1 MFFIFPNSNF
11 HSHKFGYTREEE
23 KAVVDSRKTKKGS
36 DYRLLVP
43 INSYLSTTVSVSIH
57 VPGQK
62 LLFGISSM
70 NLPLNASFLLH
81 HTHVEI

>member
-36 DYRLLVP
+36 DYLGLYFYF
-43 INSYLSTTVSVSIH
+43 ID
-57 VPGQK
+57 
-62 LLFGISSM
+62 
-70 NLPLNASFLLH
+70 PLK
-81 HTHVEI
+81 